1 MKKENIIRLVFNVSL
16 PLLLSILVSLAIRND
31 FNYLETL
38 NRNIVVP
45 PIVFPIVWTI
55 LYVLMGIW
63 AYFYEKDHEDDSTL
77 IVYWISLLVNLLF
90 SFLLF
95 SFHLIVWAFIDVIVL
110 MIMVVYL
117 FIKTLINKKKYAYL
131 LIPYILWLIVAF
143 SLMLDLLINN

>member
-1 MKKENIIRLVFNVSL
+1 MRKDNIIRLVFNVSL
-16 PLLLSILVSLAIRND
+16 PLLLSILVSLVIRND
-31 FNYLETL
+31 FAYLETL
-38 NRNIVVP
+38 NRNIIVP
-45 PIVFPIVWTI
+45 PAVFPIVWTI

-77 IVYWISLLVNLLF
+77 IVYWLSLLVNLLF

-95 SFHLIVWAFIDVIVL
+95 SFHLIVWALIDIIVL

-117 FIKTLINKKKYAYL
+117 FVRTLINKKKYAYL
-131 LIPYILWLIVAF
+131 LLPYILWLIVAF